1 MYSALWWVACLTK
14 CLEGMLICIQLDIKS
29 NWLCLVYGL
38 VCPILVVVETNEEH
52 DEEDVKEGFLL
63 ARVKFDRD
71 GDGVKEALGMGSCC
85 INTWDGS
92 ELELAW
98 SKKSCS
104 YFENNF
110 SILLLSSISNT
121 SIFKVCYVLNW
132 LNFLVIKT
140 FSNVFCSIFCWG
152 R

>member
-1 MYSALWWVACLTK
+1 MTK

-85 INTWDGS
+85 IN
-92 ELELAW
+92 
-98 SKKSCS
+98 
-104 YFENNF
+104 
-110 SILLLSSISNT
+110 I
-121 SIFKVCYVLNW
+121 
-132 LNFLVIKT
+132 
-140 FSNVFCSIFCWG
+140 
-152 R
+152 